1 VTGSHTGRLTIVFA
15 TLFFLALGLPPG
27 PARADIGAFV
37 LIDANSGAVIEE
49 DNATRKW
56 YPASLTKMMTAYVT
70 FKAIREGRASLNSAV
85 VQSKNSLS
93 EPPSKMGFKVGTR
106 FTVDTA
112 LKIIL
117 IKSAN
122 DVAVALGEAV
132 AGSEAGFIA
141 MMNAEARRLGMS
153 NTYFTN
159 PHGLPDNRQ
168 VTTARDMAILAMAL
182 RRDFPESRKFY
193 EHPGIRFGKKTL
205 RSANREFLLRV
216 PGANGM
222 KTGYIC
228 NSGYNVAAS
237 VTRGNR
243 TLIAVILGAGSG
255 LERTAFA
262 RQLFDEGFRKRGGRN
277 ISSLT
282 GRPAGRRR
290 TATAGATRARER
302 KATWPASTWKTRS
315 RAVSCSSRPTGRRPR
330 STRPGS
336 RSPTASPTGR
346 RSSTGPWV
354 RAGSPTGRCR
364 SRSAI
369 QPTRRRPG
377 PPQRLPRT
385 SRRKTFP
392 CRSPTRSG
400 RRKSKS
406 GRNFRRPP
414 VPASRAPRSRRP
426 RCVREP
432 PRGLPRSLLRGRPDG
447 ARIDLPQGAG
457 LHGARSRAQ
466 PAQAI
471 VILTFPDQRRRAVA
485 FNLLFTLFVNSD
497 VIISVK
503 RLRLPEGK
511 R

>member
-1 VTGSHTGRLTIVFA
+1 MTGSQTGRLTIVFA
-15 TLFFLALGLPPG
+15 TLFLLALGLPSA

-85 VQSKNSLS
+85 VQSKNSLA

-122 DVAVALGEAV
+122 DVAVALGEAI
-132 AGSEAGFIA
+132 AGSEAGFID
-141 MMNAEARRLGMS
+141 MMNAEARRLGMTS
-153 NTYFTN
+153 THFTN

-193 EHPGIRFGKKTL
+193 DHPGIRFGKKTL

-237 VTRGNR
+237 VTRGSR
-243 TLIAVILGAGSG
+243 TLIAVVLGAGSG

-262 RQLFDEGFRKRGGRN
+262 RQLFDDGFRKRGGRN
-277 ISSLT
+277 ITSLS
-282 GRPAGRRR
+282 GSAGGPPADGYCRRNKSPGPKGYMARFDMENEKQGGFLFFKANRQDAKVDEAGFTLANGKPDWAKILDR
-290 TATAGATRARER
+290 TLGPRRIAYKPLQVALGNPTEAPTPGSAAAVAADIPAEDIPMPVANPIRQAQIEIRHKLQATAEASVAGAA
-302 KATWPASTWKTRS
+302 AAPAE
-315 RAVSCSSRPTGRRPR
+315 V
-330 STRPGS
+330 RPGAA
-336 RSPTASPTGR
+336 TE
-346 RSSTGPWV
+346 GPQ
-354 RAGSPTGRCR
+354 AAPGS
-364 SRSAI
+364 I
-369 QPTRRRPG
+369 F
-377 PPQRLPRT
+377 
-385 SRRKTFP
+385 RKGLDFTV
-392 CRSPTRSG
+392 
-400 RRKSKS
+400 
-406 GRNFRRPP
+406 P
-414 VPASRAPRSRRP
+414 VPAPSPRR
-426 RCVREP
+426 
-432 PRGLPRSLLRGRPDG
+432 
-447 ARIDLPQGAG
+447 Q
-457 LHGARSRAQ
+457 
-466 PAQAI
+466 
-471 VILTFPDQRRRAVA
+471 
-485 FNLLFTLFVNSD
+485 
-497 VIISVK
+497 
-503 RLRLPEGK
+503 
-511 R
+511 